1 MIVSC
6 WVCVYGRGVG
16 GEEWDVIFAS
26 CREFN
31 SGDSEEGIN
40 GRAPKG
46 ACGWLL
52 LSLLLPMLLLVP
64 IVAVCQVVMSKETR
78 SWSYPDNEDWTCLK
92 EPNTLI
98 SSK

>member
-31 SGDSEEGIN
+31 SGDSEEGIHA
-40 GRAPKG
+40 RALRGPVAAAAAAIVKFNPG
-46 ACGWLL
+46 STGPSAAAGS
-52 LSLLLPMLLLVP
+52 LS
-64 IVAVCQVVMSKETR
+64 C
-78 SWSYPDNEDWTCLK
+78 DNEDWIPLG
-92 EPNTLI
+92 
-98 SSK
+98 S